1 MAGRST
7 KTPAACGLP
16 AIIGKFKLFA
26 KNETGVI
33 TIEFVMWM
41 PAFSFMLAFI
51 VDFSFIFMTNA
62 SMWDTARDAARR
74 IALQKMTVDQTE
86 KYVLASLFTPS
97 SNFSVEA
104 TEGAEEVTVT
114 ITTPIN
120 DATAFRIYAAMLPG
134 NLVAHV
140 IMLREP
146 E

>member
-1 MAGRST
+1 MPFAGYIAEPDLST
-7 KTPAACGLP
+7 
-16 AIIGKFKLFA
+16 IVGKIRQFA

-41 PAFSFMLAFI
+41 PAFGFILAFI
-51 VDFSFIFMTNA
+51 VDFSFIFMTTA

-74 IALQKMTVDQTE
+74 IALQKMTADQAE

-97 SNFSVEA
+97 SNFSIKAV
-104 TEGAEEVTVT
+104 EGAEEVTVT

-120 DATAFRIYAAMLPG
+120 DATAFRMYAAMLPG
-134 NLVAHV
+134 DLVAHV

>member
-1 MAGRST
+1 M
-7 KTPAACGLP
+7 PANRGLSLI
-16 AIIGKFKLFA
+16 ARKMRQFSR
-26 KNETGVI
+26 NETGVV

-41 PAFSFMLAFI
+41 PAFGFMLAFI

-74 IALQKMTVDQTE
+74 IALQKMTVDQAE
-86 KYVLASLFTPS
+86 QYVLASLFTPS
-97 SNFSVEA
+97 SNFKVEA
-104 TEGAEEVTVT
+104 IENAEEVTVT
-114 ITTPIN
+114 TPIT
-120 DATAFRIYAAMLPG
+120 DATAFRIYSAMLPG